1 MKKLLCAVL
10 VVVLVLSLAACGK
23 TLKGTYEAEIDAL
36 VLKYT
41 ASYTF
46 SGNKVTAIK
55 KTTTIL
61 GTVDTVTLEGKYEIA
76 ENSDGSMEITLNFE
90 TADDE
95 IKSGTY
101 TFEEG
106 ENYIKIAGIQYNK
119 K

>member
-10 VVVLVLSLAACGK
+10 VVVMVLSLAACGK
-23 TLKGTYEAEIDAL
+23 TLKGTYEAEIDAF

-41 ASYTF
+41 ATYEF
-46 SGNKVTAIK
+46 SGSKVEVTK

-61 GTVDTVTLEGKYEIA
+61 GTVDTVNFSGTYEIA
-76 ENSDGSMEITLNFE
+76 ENDDGSMEITISLE
-90 TADDE
+90 SEDDQ

-106 ENYIKIAGIQYNK
+106 EDYIKIAGVQYNK